1 LPQMSTGVYESQA
14 VLRARMAEQERQI
27 RALSLAMIALS
38 DELKRLKE
46 ERKDASIK
54 RSASECSG

>member
-1 LPQMSTGVYESQA
+1 
-14 VLRARMAEQERQI
+14 MAEQERQI